1 VGSVNKDPNDNPV
14 VVGGNKQFISNLEY
28 QFKIADQFRFV
39 LFYDMGNA
47 WAPGSRIFN
56 RDLVSYSVNGRD
68 LSYRNPTLVRSM
80 GLEFR
85 FFLPISPAP
94 MRLIWSRKLNPYAF
108 DTEGRNDF
116 QFSMGT
122 TF

>member
-1 VGSVNKDPNDNPV
+1 
-14 VVGGNKQFISNLEY
+14 
-28 QFKIADQFRFV
+28 
-39 LFYDMGNA
+39 MGNA
-47 WAPGSRIFN
+47 WAPGSKVFSESLR
-56 RDLVSYSVNGRD
+56 
-68 LSYRNPTLVRSM
+68 RSA

-94 MRLIWSRKLNPYAF
+94 MRLIWSKKLNPYAF
-108 DTEGRNDF
+108 DTEGTNDF